1 MAYVECHVITCPP
14 VKMPKSE
21 TLSIAEARRIAL
33 AHQGMAAA
41 RPAKTP
47 DRDALNGMHDK
58 LSLLQI
64 DSVNVLVRSHYLPLF
79 SRLGAYAPGDLDS
92 LTTGKRRKSFEY
104 WGHEASLMP
113 VELQPLFRWRMED
126 ARKGEATYSGLYR
139 FACAKQDFIK
149 RVKDEIRDRGPMG
162 AGALSEGG
170 KGSGGWWGWSDGKH
184 AVEWL
189 FWTGDLTTH
198 ERRKFERIYDL
209 TERTLPSRVANAPTP
224 TREEAQRQLLRLS
237 LKALGVA
244 TERDLRDYFRLGVA
258 DTRARLAELVEAGE
272 ARPVKV
278 EGWKDTAYLA
288 PKITM
293 PKSTAATALLTPFD
307 SLIFDRQ
314 RTERLF
320 DFRYR
325 IELYTPGPKR
335 TYGYYVL
342 PFLMGDRL
350 VARVDLKA
358 DRAKRRL
365 LASGAFAEPDTNAGE
380 VAEALAAELRL
391 LARWLGLDRVVAGRR
406 GDLVTPLRQA
416 LAQAGAPAL

>member
-1 MAYVECHVITCPP
+1 MAYVERHVITLSP

-21 TLSIAEARRIAL
+21 TLSIAEARCVAL
-33 AHQGMAAA
+33 AHQGLAAA

-79 SRLGAYAPGDLDS
+79 SRLGAYAPDDLDS
-92 LTTGKRRKSFEY
+92 LTVGKRRKTFEY

-139 FACAKQDFIK
+139 FACAKQDYIR

-162 AGALSEGG
+162 AGALSEAG

-209 TERTLPSRVANAPTP
+209 TERTLPSQVANAATP

-258 DTRARLAELVEAGE
+258 DTHARLAELVEAGE

-293 PKSTAATALLTPFD
+293 PKSTTATALLTPFD

-320 DFRYR
+320 GFRYR

-335 TYGYYVL
+335 IYGYYVL

-350 VARVDLKA
+350 VARVDLKS
-358 DRAKRRL
+358 DRANRRL
-365 LASGAFAEPDTNAGE
+365 LASGAFAEPNTNAGE
-380 VAEALAAELRL
+380 VAEALVAELRL
-391 LARWLGLDRVVAGRR
+391 LARWLGLDRVVVGRR

-416 LAQAGAPAL
+416 LARSGPSAL

>member
-1 MAYVECHVITCPP
+1 
-14 VKMPKSE
+14 MPRPD
-21 TLSIAEARRIAL
+21 TLSNAEARRIVL
-33 AHQGMAAA
+33 AHQGLAAS

-47 DRDALNGMHDK
+47 DRDAVNGMFDK

-79 SRLGAYAPGDLDS
+79 SRLGAYAPQDLDS
-92 LTTGKRRKSFEY
+92 LAIGKRRKSFEY

-113 VELQPLFRWRMED
+113 VDLQPLFRWRMED
-126 ARKGEATYSGLYR
+126 ARIGEACYTGLHK
-139 FACAKQDFIK
+139 FAMARRDYIQ
-149 RVKDEIRDRGPMG
+149 RVLDEIRDRGPMG
-162 AGALSEGG
+162 AGALSEAG
-170 KGSGGWWGWSDGKH
+170 KGAGGWWGWSDGKH

-209 TERTLPSRVANAPTP
+209 TERTLPSRIASAPTP
-224 TREEAQRQLLRLS
+224 TREEAQRQLLCIS
-237 LKALGVA
+237 LKAMGVA

-258 DTRARLAELVEAGE
+258 DTRARLADLVEAGD

-278 EGWKDTAYLA
+278 EGWKDIAYMA
-288 PKITM
+288 PKVTM
-293 PKSTAATALLTPFD
+293 AKSADATALLTPFD

-335 TYGYYVL
+335 IYGYYVL
-342 PFLMGDRL
+342 PFLMGDRI
-350 VARVDLKA
+350 VARVDLKS
-358 DRAKRRL
+358 DRANGRL
-365 LASGAFAEPDTNAGE
+365 LASGAFSEPGTTAGE
-380 VAEALAAELRL
+380 VAEALAAELQVM
-391 LARWLGLDRVVAGRR
+391 ARWLGLGRVVVGRR
-406 GDLVTPLRQA
+406 GDLTAPLRQA
-416 LAQAGAPAL
+416 LARCRASAL

>member
-1 MAYVECHVITCPP
+1 
-14 VKMPKSE
+14 MPKPD
-21 TLSIAEARRIAL
+21 TLSVAEARRIVL
-33 AHQGMAAA
+33 AHQGLAAA
-41 RPAKTP
+41 RPGKPP
-47 DRDALNGMHDK
+47 DRAAVNGMFDK

-79 SRLGAYAPGDLDS
+79 SRLGAYDPDDLDS
-92 LTTGKRRKSFEY
+92 LAAGRRRKTFEY

-113 VELQPLFRWRMED
+113 VDLQPLFRWRMED
-126 ARKGEATYSGLYR
+126 ARSGEATYTGLHK
-139 FACAKQDFIK
+139 FAMARRDYIQ
-149 RVKDEIRDRGPMG
+149 RVLDEIRDRGPMG
-162 AGALSEGG
+162 AGALSEAG

-209 TERTLPSRVANAPTP
+209 TERALPSRVANAPTP
-224 TREEAQRQLLRLS
+224 SREDAQRQLLRIS
-237 LKALGVA
+237 LRTMGVA

-258 DTRARLAELVEAGE
+258 DTRARLADLVQSGE
-272 ARPVKV
+272 ALPVKV
-278 EGWKDTAYLA
+278 EGWKDTAYL
-288 PKITM
+288 PPEVTL
-293 PKSTAATALLTPFD
+293 PKSTTATALLTPFD

-335 TYGYYVL
+335 IYGYYVL

-358 DRAKRRL
+358 DRANRRL
-365 LASGAFAEPDTNAGE
+365 LASGAFAEPNTTIGE

-391 LARWLGLDRVVAGRR
+391 LARWLGLDRVVVGRR

-416 LAQAGAPAL
+416 LARSGAQAL